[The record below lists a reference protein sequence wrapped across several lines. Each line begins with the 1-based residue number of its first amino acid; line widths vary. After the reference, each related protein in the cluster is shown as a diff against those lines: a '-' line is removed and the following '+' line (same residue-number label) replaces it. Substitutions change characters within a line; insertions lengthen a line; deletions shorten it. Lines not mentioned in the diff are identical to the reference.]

1 MKASIKYRVI
11 HRFKDKYSIYDMCK
25 FFNVSRSGYYA
36 WVKKLDKEDHDKLI
50 GELIKECQ
58 KKTRCTYGYRR
69 VKIWLLREFGLVI
82 NHKAVL
88 RIMNKYDLLSKS
100 RRRRKWVQN
109 IESLHRYENKFE
121 RNFYADR
128 PNAKWC
134 TDISYIPTKEG
145 FLYLSVI
152 KDLYDNFIVSYK
164 VGSQNDNNLVFE
176 TIRLAQKEITA
187 ELQLHSDQGFQ
198 YTSHGYF
205 KLTQS
210 YNITPSMSSPGTPLD
225 NAPAENFFSTLK
237 SEWLH
242 RLKPATMDDA
252 RCLIDDY
259 IHFYNF
265 ERIQLKTKLTPFEKR
280 CQFFE
285 KLRFQE
291 I

>member
-1 MKASIKYRVI
+1 
-11 HRFKDKYSIYDMCK
+11 MCK

-36 WVKKLDKEDHDKLI
+36 WTKRLDKEDKDKI
-50 GELIKECQ
+50 VVDLIKQCQ
-58 KKTRCTYGYRR
+58 DKTRRTYGYRR

-88 RIMNKYDLLSKS
+88 RLMNKYDLLSKS

-109 IESLHRYENKFE
+109 TESIHKYENKWN
-121 RNFYADR
+121 RNFYADC

-164 VGSQNDNNLVFE
+164 IGTQNDNNLVFE
-176 TIRLAQKEITA
+176 TIRSAKKEITA

-198 YTSHGYF
+198 YTSQAYF
-205 KLTQS
+205 KLMQS

-237 SEWLH
+237 SEWLN

-252 RCLIDDY
+252 RGLIDDY

>member
-50 GELIKECQ
+50 GELIKQCQ
-58 KKTRCTYGYRR
+58 EKTRRTYGYRR

-225 NAPAENFFSTLK
+225 NACAENFFSTLK
-237 SEWLH
+237 SEWFH
-242 RLKPATMDDA
+242 RFKPDTKTEAQS
-252 RCLIDDY
+252 LIDEY

-285 KLRFQE
+285 KTSF
-291 I
+291 